1 MRKVLLAV
9 ALAGVTIAGAVG
21 VASPAGA
28 LGIVDLAATSASDP
42 GTVAPPGAL
51 VRYAVSFSNTP
62 DSLLS
67 GTGTGTNQTVGGG
80 TFVGLDGDASGCGVD
95 GTVDPVVTC
104 DLSLAPGETKAFGV
118 IVKTPATAGELTN
131 TSTVSADP
139 DLLGV
144 IPDVNAAN
152 NAQTSVTTVTAPA
165 VGTAAFLRPGDT
177 LTWRNHVMSIKSL
190 AAQSVG
196 VVASMEDAVVA
207 PGTACGEQQCST
219 EGLRYGFEGGNA
231 GEPYEGRVTIM
242 VDFEADDPCYGYGA
256 PKCFALYYRLPDPLT
271 NEIAPNA
278 PAAGVRRCDV
288 EGLGIKEPCLRR
300 VQKIG
305 AGFVYEVEANT
316 NDPEIIPPISG
327 LKL

>member
-9 ALAGVTIAGAVG
+9 ALAGATVAGLVG
-21 VASPAGA
+21 VASPVGA
-28 LGIVDLAATSASDP
+28 LGIVDLAATSTSDP

-51 VRYAVSFSNTP
+51 VRYAVTFSNTS
-62 DSLLS
+62 DSVLS
-67 GTGTGTNQTVGGG
+67 GTGTGTNETIGGG
-80 TFVGLDGDASGCGVD
+80 LFAALDGDASGCEVD

-104 DLSLAPGETKAFGV
+104 DLSLAPGETKTFGV
-118 IVKTPATAGELTN
+118 IVQTPDTPGELTN
-131 TSTVSADP
+131 TSTASTDP

-144 IPDVNAAN
+144 IPDVNTAN
-152 NAQTSVTTVTAPA
+152 NQQTSVTIVTAPA

-177 LTWRNHVMSIKSL
+177 LTWRNHVMSIKAL
-190 AAQSVG
+190 APQSVG
-196 VVASMEDAVVA
+196 VVASMEDAIVA
-207 PGTACGEQQCST
+207 PGTACGDDRCST
-219 EGLRYGFEGGNA
+219 EGLRYGFEGGND

-242 VDFEADDPCYGYGA
+242 VDFEGDDPCFGYGA

-278 PAAGVRRCDV
+278 PATAVRDCGTAGLD
-288 EGLGIKEPCLRR
+288 IKEPCLRG
-300 VQKIG
+300 VLKNG